1 MLLINNFMKYAPKCI
16 CFYQVMDIGQ
26 NGAHAIEVVV
36 LGKHRARENV
46 MTSHDVTAEMWN

>member
-1 MLLINNFMKYAPKCI
+1 MILIKIFIFYAPKYI
-16 CFYQVMDIGQ
+16 CFLQVMDIGQ

-36 LGKHRARENV
+36 LGKHHARENV

>member
-16 CFYQVMDIGQ
+16 CFLQVMDIGQ